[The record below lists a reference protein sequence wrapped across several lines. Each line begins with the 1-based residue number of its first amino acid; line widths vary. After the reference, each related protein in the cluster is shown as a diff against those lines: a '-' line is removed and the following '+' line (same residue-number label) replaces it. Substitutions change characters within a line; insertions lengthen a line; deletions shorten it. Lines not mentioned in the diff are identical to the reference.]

1 MATKKDDT
9 KASKTAPKKAA
20 AASKPAAPKAE
31 AKAVKPVPAPKV
43 AKPKS
48 ENSTPNPADADRKD
62 RRKLVGVVTSDKM
75 DKTVVVRVTHRV
87 RSTQYLKYMTK
98 RVKYKAH
105 DESNQ
110 YKMGDTVEMSES
122 RPLSRDKRWRV
133 TRLVERAR
141 ESVAATA

>member
-1 MATKKDDT
+1 MATKKDDKKGA
-9 KASKTAPKKAA
+9 KAAAPKKAA
-20 AASKPAAPKAE
+20 APAKAAAPKAE
-31 AKAVKPVPAPKV
+31 AKVAKPVAPPKI

-48 ENSTPNPADADRKD
+48 ENSTPNPADADRKA

-105 DESNQ
+105 DENNQ

-141 ESVAATA
+141 ESVTVA